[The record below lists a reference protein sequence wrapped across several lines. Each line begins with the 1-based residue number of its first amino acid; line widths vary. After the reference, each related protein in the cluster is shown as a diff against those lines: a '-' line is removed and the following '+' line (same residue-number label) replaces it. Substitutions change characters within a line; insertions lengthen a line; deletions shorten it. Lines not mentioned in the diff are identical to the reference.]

1 MSQLATRFSRTANVL
16 RADVPLS
23 DEQIRLVAPSIFAA
37 DKHDSRSQRYA
48 YIPTGDVLNG
58 LRREGFQP
66 FMVCQSR
73 ARDEGRREHT
83 KHMVR
88 LRHAS
93 QITGSEAQEI
103 ILINSH
109 DGTSAYQML
118 AGAFRFVCHNGIICG
133 DQVADLRIPHKG
145 DVAGRVIE
153 GAFTVL
159 DTFEEIGEGIQ
170 DMKALSLSEGE
181 QQAFARAALALRYD
195 TSVTP
200 APITETQLLTP
211 RRREDSADDLWT
223 TFNRVQENT
232 LKGGLSGRNASGKR
246 MRTRS
251 INGIDSNVQLNRAL
265 WVLAQEMH
273 KLRTH

>member
-16 RADVPLS
+16 RAQVPLS
-23 DEQIRLVAPSIFAA
+23 DEQIRRVAPSIFAA

-93 QITGSEAQEI
+93 QISGSEAQEI

-159 DTFEEIGEGIQ
+159 DTFEQIGEGID
-170 DMKALSLSEGE
+170 DMKALTLSDGE

-232 LKGGLSGRNASGKR
+232 LKGGLRGRNARGKR

-265 WVLAQEMH
+265 WVLAQEMR

>member
-1 MSQLATRFSRTANVL
+1 MPQLATRFSRAVNVL

-23 DEQIRLVAPSIFAA
+23 DEQIHRVAPSIFAA
-37 DKHDSRSQRYA
+37 GKHDSRSQRYA

-73 ARDEGRREHT
+73 ARDESRREHT

-93 QITGSEAQEI
+93 QIVGAEAQEI

-118 AGAFRFVCHNGIICG
+118 AGAFRFVCQNGIICG
-133 DQVADLRIPHKG
+133 DQAADLRIPHKG
-145 DVAGRVIE
+145 DVAGRVID

-159 DTFEEIGEGIQ
+159 DAFEQIDEGI
-170 DMKALSLSEGE
+170 DHMKALTLSDGE

-195 TSVTP
+195 PGVAP

-211 RRREDSADDLWT
+211 RRRDDKADDLWT

-232 LKGGLSGRNASGKR
+232 LKGGLSGRNARGKR
-246 MRTRS
+246 MHTRP

-265 WVLAQEMH
+265 WVLAQEMR
-273 KLRTH
+273 KLHTH